1 MNESH
6 AIDLCI
12 RHKDPVGFEFLVK
25 KYKKLAYWGAFS
37 ILQNREDAYDA
48 CQESFE
54 KAFKTIPTLK
64 NLDRFYPWFYVI
76 LKHTCLNMA
85 SRQKTK
91 IKHIP
96 SIQYQHV
103 IHREKN
109 ADHII
114 SLYQENRQVIK
125 VLGLIKSEFREIL
138 MLKYFE
144 ELTYHEIAKKLNLS
158 KGTVMSRLYYAKK
171 AFAQKYRGGSH
182 E

>member
-1 MNESH
+1 
-6 AIDLCI
+6 
-12 RHKDPVGFEFLVK
+12 
-25 KYKKLAYWGAFS
+25 
-37 ILQNREDAYDA
+37 
-48 CQESFE
+48 
-54 KAFKTIPTLK
+54 
-64 NLDRFYPWFYVI
+64 
-76 LKHTCLNMA
+76 
-85 SRQKTK
+85 
-91 IKHIP
+91 
-96 SIQYQHV
+96 V